1 MPEIAILPPGPP
13 ISVEQNEVAVVE
25 LDQSAVQDDS
35 TYDHAGSDV
44 ENEPPR
50 IHPDVRQANVV
61 NRMHGPADP
70 YVALSDDSEDEGNP
84 FRSIFHFQFFPSEFS
99 DAETVV
105 IVNNDTA
112 NAEDVANEEDLS
124 ASLEEASIPLDL
136 AIEGIKSVVV
146 SVPQIITID

>member
-1 MPEIAILPPGPP
+1 MNAQLEIDLLPDLSRVMWGRGQNMGRFVKRASKFPRTSLETFQLLISVYSPAPAVPEIAILPPGPP

-84 FRSIFHFQFFPSEFS
+84 FRSIFHF
-99 DAETVV
+99 
-105 IVNNDTA
+105 
-112 NAEDVANEEDLS
+112 
-124 ASLEEASIPLDL
+124 
-136 AIEGIKSVVV
+136 
-146 SVPQIITID
+146 

>member
-13 ISVEQNEVAVVE
+13 ISVEQDDVAVVE

-35 TYDHAGSDV
+35 SYDHAGSDI

-70 YVALSDDSEDEGNP
+70 YVALSDDSADEGNL
-84 FRSIFHFQFFPSEFS
+84 FRFIFPISIS
-99 DAETVV
+99 
-105 IVNNDTA
+105 
-112 NAEDVANEEDLS
+112 
-124 ASLEEASIPLDL
+124 SL
-136 AIEGIKSVVV
+136 
-146 SVPQIITID
+146 

>member
-35 TYDHAGSDV
+35 THDHAGSDV

-50 IHPDVRQANVV
+50 IHPDVRQAIVV

-70 YVALSDDSEDEGNP
+70 YVSLSDDSEDEGNP
-84 FRSIFHFQFFPSEFS
+84 FCFIFHF
-99 DAETVV
+99 
-105 IVNNDTA
+105 
-112 NAEDVANEEDLS
+112 
-124 ASLEEASIPLDL
+124 
-136 AIEGIKSVVV
+136 
-146 SVPQIITID
+146 

>member
-35 TYDHAGSDV
+35 TYDHAGSDI

-50 IHPDVRQANVV
+50 IHPDVRQAIVV

-84 FRSIFHFQFFPSEFS
+84 FSLHFPLLIFPFRVQRR
-99 DAETVV
+99 
-105 IVNNDTA
+105 
-112 NAEDVANEEDLS
+112 
-124 ASLEEASIPLDL
+124 
-136 AIEGIKSVVV
+136 
-146 SVPQIITID
+146 

>member
-50 IHPDVRQANVV
+50 IHPDVRQAIVV

-70 YVALSDDSEDEGNP
+70 YVSLSDDSEDEGNP
-84 FRSIFHFQFFPSEFS
+84 FASFPLLIFPFRVQRC
-99 DAETVV
+99 
-105 IVNNDTA
+105 
-112 NAEDVANEEDLS
+112 
-124 ASLEEASIPLDL
+124 
-136 AIEGIKSVVV
+136 
-146 SVPQIITID
+146 